1 MFGHNYLCF
10 CVLHISPFQ
19 YTKLPSGNVACS
31 TAPKFFPSAS
41 HLWNLEGDVQ
51 HQIKFSV
58 FGKIRDWRAGLKR
71 HCFLQVVA
79 LCLFSLSIEIILTFP
94 HISQRTPCF
103 IIWSRGVIRWGRY
116 LSPPGVCSTWSTV
129 HRDYHD
135 VLYQHSSGIK
145 PGFQYISFVKKK
157 KTQNTSLGW
166 ELLDYSRKANALH
179 RKKKHFGNNPESSC
193 GL

>member
-157 KTQNTSLGW
+157 KNPKYIIGVGVVRLF
-166 ELLDYSRKANALH
+166 
-179 RKKKHFGNNPESSC
+179 KKSQRTAQEEKTFWK
-193 GL
+193 